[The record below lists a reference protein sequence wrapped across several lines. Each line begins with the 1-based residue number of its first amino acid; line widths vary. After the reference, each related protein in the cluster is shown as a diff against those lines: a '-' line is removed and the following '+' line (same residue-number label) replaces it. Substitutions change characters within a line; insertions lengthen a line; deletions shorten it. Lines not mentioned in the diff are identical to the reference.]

1 MGKEIVSPLPFR
13 FTFYLFLFRV
23 PPQALAISPPFCP
36 VFMIDE
42 VDRGQ
47 NNNDQHEK
55 KMMMMMVFIVF
66 SRNWKYSDSAT
77 NSS

>member
-1 MGKEIVSPLPFR
+1 
-13 FTFYLFLFRV
+13 
-23 PPQALAISPPFCP
+23 
-36 VFMIDE
+36 MIDE

-55 KMMMMMVFIVF
+55 KMMMMMMIFIVF
-66 SRNWKYSDSAT
+66 SRNGKYSDSAT